1 MCCRASGLTRFRWKF
16 FLAFLLFAIKTEFP
30 ETKFNKIQISKK
42 KVKCQRLPKSIRKS
56 LESKIHWTII
66 AILYETTQD
75 YNETEKHLNILKERL
90 LKCIE
95 TLEAPADELN
105 YLSNV
110 KKVLKEENEK
120 YILMEEGLKHL
131 EKEIRKDLLTLH
143 TVDDKMQIL
152 LKEIKALKRELTP
165 LEAEADE
172 LFHRDVEHDLGIP
185 ALPVEYLKLPPLQNE
200 LLKIGNPHA
209 LLDDMNIIK
218 QSDEMKNMMAFL
230 EQLYE
235 MADHRCTEEQ

>member
-1 MCCRASGLTRFRWKF
+1 MEVKEETQFLEAS
-16 FLAFLLFAIKTEFP
+16 P
-30 ETKFNKIQISKK
+30 ETKFMMVSSKQ
-42 KVKCQRLPKSIRKS
+42 KVKCQRLPKSIKKS

-66 AILYETTQD
+66 AILYEITQD

-95 TLEAPADELN
+95 TLEVPVDELN

-110 KKVLKEENEK
+110 QKVLKEENKK
-120 YILMEEGLKHL
+120 YILMEEGLNHL
-131 EKEIRKDLLTLH
+131 EEEISKDLLTLH
-143 TVDDKMQIL
+143 TVDDKIQIL
-152 LKEIKALKRELTP
+152 QKKIKALKRELRT

-172 LFHRDVEHDLGIP
+172 LFYRDANHDLG
-185 ALPVEYLKLPPLQNE
+185 LPGLSEEYFKLPPLQNE
-200 LLKIGNPHA
+200 VLKIGNPHA

-235 MADHRCTEEQ
+235 MADH

>member
-1 MCCRASGLTRFRWKF
+1 MEVEEETQ
-16 FLAFLLFAIKTEFP
+16 FLEESP
-30 ETKFNKIQISKK
+30 ETKFMMVSSKK
-42 KVKCQRLPKSIRKS
+42 KVKCQRLPKSIKKS

-66 AILYETTQD
+66 AILYEITQD
-75 YNETEKHLNILKERL
+75 YNETEKHLSILKERL

-95 TLEAPADELN
+95 TLEVPVDELN

-110 KKVLKEENEK
+110 HKLLKEEQEK

-131 EKEIRKDLLTLH
+131 EEEISKDLLTLR
-143 TVDDKMQIL
+143 TVDDKIQIL
-152 LKEIKALKRELTP
+152 QKKIKPLKHELTT

-172 LFHRDVEHDLGIP
+172 LFHRDVKHDLGIP
-185 ALPVEYLKLPPLQNE
+185 DLSVEYFKLPALQNE
-200 LLKIGNPHA
+200 VLKIGNPHA